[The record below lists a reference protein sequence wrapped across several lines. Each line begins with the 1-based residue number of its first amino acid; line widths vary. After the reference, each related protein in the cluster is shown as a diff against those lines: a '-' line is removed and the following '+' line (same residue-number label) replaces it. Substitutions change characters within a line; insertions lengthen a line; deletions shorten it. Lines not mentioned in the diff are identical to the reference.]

1 MVGLIFWD
9 VYFVLDFRS
18 NFFLIAFKTRK
29 ILELHIFKKIAS
41 DERLLVSKKVT
52 LVVGPNVKVW
62 SDVILISPNVTIKL
76 LSVRKIEY
84 HRM

>member
-1 MVGLIFWD
+1 M
-9 VYFVLDFRS
+9 
-18 NFFLIAFKTRK
+18 RK
-29 ILELHIFKKIAS
+29 ILELHIFLKIAS

-52 LVVGPNVKVW
+52 LVVSPNVKVW

>member
-18 NFFLIAFKTRK
+18 KFFLIAFKMRK
-29 ILELHIFKKIAS
+29 MLELQIFLKNCYC

-52 LVVGPNVKVW
+52 LVVGPNVKV
-62 SDVILISPNVTIKL
+62 LLNVMLK
-76 LSVRKIEY
+76 
-84 HRM
+84 